1 MRKRSHKRHPVFLD
15 TRQRHARRLRFVVAL
30 SGFALLAWL
39 TTFALGVYSIDIL
52 PESERLDLIR
62 RGSVADDGHRIA
74 GTAVAQPDCA
84 GQPIAATDLLPGAA
98 RSRTSAYLR
107 AWPDGALEALAHHCS
122 GLDGVLAEWLS
133 VDAGTQTVE
142 WLNEAGSGEALERL
156 GRAQPGLAVE
166 VVARLH
172 LPPSDAGDAVLKHPE
187 ARARIIAGLT
197 SKVADGTYTGLC
209 LYPDRFD
216 LGDLEGLRALVRD
229 LRAALPE
236 GVRTCIV
243 TEAEGALWRDAGL
256 VEAVDSVLL
265 RAFREPGPGA
275 RPGPLAPQD
284 WFEALLDDA
293 FAAVGPEKLRLAL
306 GSFGYL
312 WTEGDSAP
320 VAVSFAEALRL
331 AARHGGTVA
340 LDTAALNTHVTFTD
354 AGGRKAE
361 IWLLD
366 VASLHNEIL
375 ALAGRYL
382 SGVVLWAAGFEDPG
396 AWLLVQR
403 GGVAPPA
410 AALETVAFPD
420 YVGYEGEGPF
430 RRVTEAAVTGHRRL
444 FRDPATGRITGMIYD
459 PMPRPATVERFGHRD
474 EKIVALTF
482 DDGPDAGYTAEILDR
497 LRQSGVPGTFFLIGS
512 NMVSNP
518 GVVRRMVDEGHE
530 VGSHTFFHPEE
541 IATGAGRSRLEL
553 NAVQRLL
560 ASVTGRTTYLFRTPY
575 GRSEGP
581 LTAAEAAQQAA
592 FEREGYVVAGAD
604 IVPRDWEGMTAS
616 QIADYVMGELRG
628 DGGQVV
634 ILHDAGGDRSA
645 TVAAVPIL
653 IDRLR
658 AAGYRLVPLSDFLG
672 LTRDEVMPPAAD
684 RLTPLDRASF
694 AAVAGLGR
702 ALVWVFWAAVGYGV
716 ARSLFVL
723 SLALLRRHHPA
734 GTPAAPGSA
743 TAERVTVLIPAFNEE
758 LVIADAI
765 AAALASDHPGISV
778 IVVDDGST
786 DGTAAVV
793 TRTFGDDPRVRLVRQ
808 ANRGKWSALNTA
820 YGEVE
825 TGVVVAVDA
834 DTILHPGAVTALL
847 GHFADP
853 RVGAVAGNVKVA
865 NRHGLLPRLQALEYI
880 TAQNIDRRAAESLN
894 AIMVVPGSI
903 GAWRTEAVRKVGFY
917 SPDTITE
924 DADLT
929 LSILRAGYRVVF
941 EERALS
947 FTDAPDTLSGFM
959 RQRLRWTFGMMQ
971 TAWKHRRAAKTAR
984 GAGLFS
990 IPDLWLTGIIMGLMA
1005 PLADA
1010 VLAGVL
1016 ARGALGLLQGQPP
1029 GGGDATA
1036 AMIAG
1041 WAILP
1046 ALDLV
1051 VALTAFGFE
1060 RGESLRLLLLVPFQR
1075 LFYRQLL
1082 WITVYRAVGHA
1093 LAGRIAGW
1101 GKLVRL
1107 GSIGRTAP

>member
-15 TRQRHARRLRFVVAL
+15 TRQRRARRLRFVVAL
-30 SGFALLAWL
+30 SGFALLARP

-74 GTAVAQPDCA
+74 GTTVAQPACS
-84 GQPIAATDLLPGAA
+84 GQPIAATDLLPGAFA
-98 RSRTSAYLR
+98 
-107 AWPDGALEALAHHCS
+107 
-122 GLDGVLAEWLS
+122 
-133 VDAGTQTVE
+133 
-142 WLNEAGSGEALERL
+142 
-156 GRAQPGLAVE
+156 
-166 VVARLH
+166 
-172 LPPSDAGDAVLKHPE
+172 
-187 ARARIIAGLT
+187 
-197 SKVADGTYTGLC
+197 
-209 LYPDRFD
+209 
-216 LGDLEGLRALVRD
+216 
-229 LRAALPE
+229 
-236 GVRTCIV
+236 
-243 TEAEGALWRDAGL
+243 EAEGALWRDAGL
-256 VEAVDSVLL
+256 VAAVDSVLL

-284 WFEALLDDA
+284 WFEALLGDA
-293 FAAVGPEKLRLAL
+293 CAAVGPEKLRLAL

-331 AARHGGTVA
+331 ALLLAARHGGTVA
-340 LDTAALNTHVTFTD
+340 LDAAALNTHATFTD

-361 IWLLD
+361 IRLLD
-366 VASLHNEIL
+366 MASLHNEIL
-375 ALAGRYL
+375 ALAGRYV

-430 RRVTEAAVTGHRRL
+430 RRVTDAAVTGHRRL

-518 GVVRRMVDEGHE
+518 GIVRRMVDEGHE
-530 VGSHTFFHPEE
+530 VGSRTFFHPEE
-541 IATGAGRSRLEL
+541 IATAAGRSRLEL

-560 ASVTGRTTYLFRTPY
+560 ASMTGRTTYLFRAPY

-616 QIADYVMGELRG
+616 QIAGYVMGELRG
-628 DGGQVV
+628 DGGHVV

-658 AAGYRLVPLSDFLG
+658 AAGYRFVPLSDFLG
-672 LTRDEVMPPAAD
+672 LTRDEVMPPATD

-702 ALVWVFWAAVGYGV
+702 ARVWVFWAAVGYGV

-734 GTPAAPGSA
+734 GTPAAPGPAA
-743 TAERVTVLIPAFNEE
+743 TEGVTVLIPAFNEE

-765 AAALASDHPGISV
+765 AVALASDHPGISV

-786 DGTAAVV
+786 DGTAA
-793 TRTFGDDPRVRLVRQ
+793 
-808 ANRGKWSALNTA
+808 
-820 YGEVE
+820 
-825 TGVVVAVDA
+825 
-834 DTILHPGAVTALL
+834 
-847 GHFADP
+847 
-853 RVGAVAGNVKVA
+853 
-865 NRHGLLPRLQALEYI
+865 
-880 TAQNIDRRAAESLN
+880 
-894 AIMVVPGSI
+894 
-903 GAWRTEAVRKVGFY
+903 
-917 SPDTITE
+917 
-924 DADLT
+924 
-929 LSILRAGYRVVF
+929 
-941 EERALS
+941 
-947 FTDAPDTLSGFM
+947 
-959 RQRLRWTFGMMQ
+959 
-971 TAWKHRRAAKTAR
+971 
-984 GAGLFS
+984 
-990 IPDLWLTGIIMGLMA
+990 
-1005 PLADA
+1005 A
-1010 VLAGVL
+1010 VL
-1016 ARGALGLLQGQPP
+1016 
-1029 GGGDATA
+1029 
-1036 AMIAG
+1036 
-1041 WAILP
+1041 
-1046 ALDLV
+1046 
-1051 VALTAFGFE
+1051 
-1060 RGESLRLLLLVPFQR
+1060 
-1075 LFYRQLL
+1075 
-1082 WITVYRAVGHA
+1082 ITSTSSMTVGCH
-1093 LAGRIAGW
+1093 
-1101 GKLVRL
+1101 
-1107 GSIGRTAP
+1107 

>member
-15 TRQRHARRLRFVVAL
+15 TRQRRARRLGFVIAL
-30 SGFALLAWL
+30 SGFALMAWL
-39 TTFALGVYSIDIL
+39 ATFALGVWSVDIL

-62 RGSVADDGHRIA
+62 RGSLSDSAH
-74 GTAVAQPDCA
+74 AVAGNTVVRPTCS

-107 AWPDGALEALAHHCS
+107 VRPDGALEALAHHCT
-122 GLDGVLAEWLS
+122 GLDSVLVEWLS
-133 VDAGTQTVE
+133 VDAGTQRVE
-142 WLNEAGSGEALERL
+142 WLNEAGSGAALKGL
-156 GRAQPGLAVE
+156 GSAQPGLTLE
-166 VVARLH
+166 LVARLQ
-172 LPPSDAGDAVLKHPE
+172 LPPSEAGDAILKRPE

-197 SKVADGTYTGLC
+197 SKLSDGAYAGLC
-209 LYPDRFD
+209 LYPDQGD
-216 LGDLEGLRALVRD
+216 LGDLGGLRVLMRE

-243 TEAEGALWRDAGL
+243 AEAEGSLWRDAGL

-265 RAFREPGPGA
+265 RAFLEPRPGA

-284 WFEALLDDA
+284 WFEALLGDA
-293 FAAVGPEKLRLAL
+293 FTAVGPEKLRLAL

-320 VAVSFAEALRL
+320 VAVAFAEALRL
-331 AARHGGTVA
+331 AARQGGIVA
-340 LDTAALNTHVTFTD
+340 LDAAALNTHVTFTD

-366 VASLHNEIL
+366 AASLHNQLL
-375 ALAGRYL
+375 AIAGRYV
-382 SGVVLWAAGFEDPG
+382 SGVVLWAAGQEDPG
-396 AWLLVQR
+396 AWPLMQR

-420 YVGYEGEGPF
+420 YVGYEDEGPF
-430 RRVTEAAVTGHRRL
+430 RRVAEGAVTGHRRF
-444 FRDPATGRITGMIYD
+444 FRDPATGRITGVIYD
-459 PMPRPATVERFGHRD
+459 PMPRPATVERFGRRD

-482 DDGPDAGYTAEILDR
+482 DDGPDAAYTAEILDR
-497 LRQSGVPGTFFLIGS
+497 LGQSGVPATFFLIGS

-518 GVVRRMVDEGHE
+518 AIVRRMVDEGHE

-541 IATGAGRSRLEL
+541 IATGAERSRLEL

-581 LTAAEAAQQAA
+581 LTEAEAAQQAA

-604 IVPRDWEGMTAS
+604 IVPRDWEGMTAG

-628 DGGQVV
+628 DGGQVI

-645 TVAAVPIL
+645 TVAAVPML
-653 IDRLR
+653 IERLR
-658 AAGYRLVPLSDFLG
+658 AEGYRFVPLSDFLG
-672 LTRDEVMPPAAD
+672 LTRDEVMPPVSD
-684 RLTPLDRASF
+684 GLTPLDRASF
-694 AAVAGLGR
+694 TAVAALAG

-716 ARSLFVL
+716 VRSLFVL
-723 SLALLRRHHPA
+723 SLALLRRRHPA
-734 GTPAAPGSA
+734 GPPPAAGAAAPEA
-743 TAERVTVLIPAFNEE
+743 VTVLIPAFNEE
-758 LVIADAI
+758 LVIAEAI
-765 AAALASDHPGISV
+765 AAALASDHPDLSV
-778 IVVDDGST
+778 IVIDDGST
-786 DGTAAVV
+786 DGTAAAV
-793 TRTFGDDPRVRLVRQ
+793 RHAFGEDRRVRLIRQ
-808 ANRGKWSALNTA
+808 ANGGKWSALNAA
-820 YGEVE
+820 YREVE
-825 TGVVVAVDA
+825 TALVVAVDA
-834 DTILHPGAVTALL
+834 DTILDPGAVTALL
-847 GHFADP
+847 GHFSDP

-865 NRHGLLPRLQALEYI
+865 NRRGLLPRLQALEYI

-903 GAWRTEAVRKVGFY
+903 GAWRTEAVRKVGLY

-929 LSILRAGYRVVF
+929 VSILRAGYRVVF

-990 IPDLWLTGIIMGLMA
+990 IPDLWLTGIVMGLMA

-1010 VLAGVL
+1010 VLAGAL
-1016 ARGALGLLQGQPP
+1016 ARTALGLLQGQPP
-1029 GGGDATA
+1029 GGGGATA

-1046 ALDLV
+1046 ALDLA

-1060 RGESLRLLLLVPFQR
+1060 RGESFRLLLLLPLQR

-1107 GSIGRTAP
+1107 GSIGKPAC

>member
-15 TRQRHARRLRFVVAL
+15 PRQRRAHRLGFVVAL
-30 SGFALLAWL
+30 SGFVLLAWL
-39 TTFALGVYSIDIL
+39 TTFAVGVYSIDIL

-62 RGSVADDGHRIA
+62 RESLSGEGQEAA
-74 GTAVAQPDCA
+74 ANAVTQPACS
-84 GQPIAATDLLPGAA
+84 GRPIAATDLLAGAA
-98 RSRTSAYLR
+98 RSGTSAYLR
-107 AWPDGALEALAHHCS
+107 VWPDGALEALAHHCG

-142 WLNEAGSGEALERL
+142 WLNEAGSGEALRGL
-156 GRAQPGLAVE
+156 GRARPGLAVE
-166 VVARLH
+166 MVARLQ
-172 LPPSDAGDAVLKHPE
+172 LPPPGAGDSVLDRPE

-197 SKVADGTYTGLC
+197 SKIADGSYAGLC
-209 LYPDRFD
+209 LYPDRAGFGD
-216 LGDLEGLRALVRD
+216 LGGLRALVRE
-229 LRAALPE
+229 LRAALPH
-236 GVRTCIV
+236 GVRSCLV
-243 TEAEGALWRDAGL
+243 TDADGALWRDAGL

-265 RAFREPGPGA
+265 RAFREPGAGA
-275 RPGPLAPQD
+275 SPGPLAPQG
-284 WFEALLDDA
+284 WFEALLGDA

-306 GSFGYL
+306 GAFGYL
-312 WTEGDSAP
+312 WTEGEAAP
-320 VAVSFAEALRL
+320 AAVSFAEAMRL
-331 AARHGGTVA
+331 AARHGGTIA
-340 LDTAALNTHVTFTD
+340 LDGATLNTHVTFTD
-354 AGGRKAE
+354 AAGRKSE

-366 VASLHNEIL
+366 AASLHNQLL
-375 ALAGRYL
+375 ALGGRYV
-382 SGVVLWAAGFEDPG
+382 SGVALWAAGLEDPG

-410 AALETVAFPD
+410 ATLETVTFPD

-430 RRVTEAAVTGHRRL
+430 RRVTESAVAGHRR
-444 FRDPATGRITGMIYD
+444 FFSDPGTGRITGVIYD
-459 PMPRPATVERFGHRD
+459 PVPRPATIERFGMRH

-482 DDGPDAGYTAEILDR
+482 DDGPDPGYTTAILDTLKR
-497 LRQSGVPGTFFLIGS
+497 SGVPGTFFLIGS

-518 GVVRRMVDEGHE
+518 GIVRRMVEEGHE

-541 IATGAGRSRLEL
+541 VETGAERSRLEL

-581 LTAAEAAQQAA
+581 ATQAEAAQQVA

-604 IVPRDWEGMTAS
+604 IVPRDWEGMTAG
-616 QIADYVMGELRG
+616 QIAGYVIGEIRG
-628 DGGQVV
+628 DGGQVI

-645 TVAAVPIL
+645 TVAAVPML

-658 AAGYRLVPLSDFLG
+658 AAGYRFVPLSDFLG
-672 LTRDEVMPPAAD
+672 LTRDEVMPPATD
-684 RLTPLDRASF
+684 GLTPLDRASF
-694 AAVAGLGR
+694 AAVAALGR
-702 ALVWVFWAAVGYGV
+702 ALVWLFWAVIGYGV
-716 ARSLFVL
+716 ARSLFIL
-723 SLALLRRHHPA
+723 SLALLRRRHPSV
-734 GTPAAPGSA
+734 PPGIVASPGG
-743 TAERVTVLIPAFNEE
+743 VSVLIPAFNEE
-758 LVIADAI
+758 LVIVDAV
-765 AAALASDHPGISV
+765 AAALASDHPGLRV

-786 DGTAAVV
+786 DGTAAAVK
-793 TRTFGDDPRVRLVRQ
+793 RAFGAAPRVKLIRQ
-808 ANRGKWSALNTA
+808 ANGGKWSALNTA
-820 YGEVE
+820 YGEVG
-825 TGVVVAVDA
+825 TALVVAVDA
-834 DTILHPGAVTALL
+834 DTILHAGAVSALL

-865 NRHGLLPRLQALEYI
+865 NRRGLLTRLQALEYI
-880 TAQNIDRRAAESLN
+880 TAQNIDRRAAESLD

-903 GAWRTEAVRKVGFY
+903 GAWRTEAVRKVGLY

-929 LSILRAGYRVVF
+929 ISVLRAGYRVVF

-947 FTDAPDTLSGFM
+947 FTDAPDTLPGFM
-959 RQRLRWTFGMMQ
+959 KQRLRWTFGMMQ
-971 TAWKHRRAAKTAR
+971 TAWKHRRAVRTAR
-984 GAGLFS
+984 GVGLFS
-990 IPDLWLTGIIMGLMA
+990 IPDLWLTGIVMGLIA

-1010 VLAGVL
+1010 ILAGAV
-1016 ARGALGLLQGQPP
+1016 ARGALDFLRGQPP
-1029 GGGDATA
+1029 DGGGATA

-1051 VALTAFGFE
+1051 VALAAFGFE
-1060 RGESLRLLLLVPFQR
+1060 RGESRRLLLLVPFQR

-1082 WITVYRAVGHA
+1082 YITVFRAAGHA

-1101 GKLVRL
+1101 GKLIRL
-1107 GSIGRTAP
+1107 GSVGKPAP